1 MAKNLIIRAGQEFD
15 LLKEQYQVM
24 QGALAPLNLTKWQI
38 FKLFSQHVWRESS
51 PVIRIVSVGIP
62 SLLILL
68 GLFFFFLEP
77 YFYSL
82 RRLGLPLHSMKPRG
96 KGQGDYDYRRLL
108 VEGASK
114 YPNQPY
120 LTSYAGDEFVV
131 FPSSF
136 FDEVKRL
143 PQHKASMA
151 QYMNTKAFRGFNF
164 LGTHGPSMTKT
175 IGVDISRGITL
186 KVNKRQEQA
195 RVAFEAAIGP
205 AEEWKDFSIFWT
217 IQDIIVRTVQT
228 GLVGEELGNDPRW
241 LRAVNYFPMAIMAAI
256 WLSNFVPRFLRPL
269 VSPIAFMPA
278 WGLHR
283 YMAYLLRPV
292 ATKQVRSFKAAAAK
306 GDDEK
311 QDLLRPSA
319 EKDLPIT
326 AWLMNRYR
334 PEEQEVNQ
342 VVADTIAM
350 SFEATPSSAGTAY
363 YILTEL
369 LIRPDF
375 MEELRQEL
383 RDVMKD
389 GKLPLTHLSELRKLD
404 SVMRESSRVNP
415 ISYCMSNL
423 TQDPSLVAQP
433 VPLYMHCSSRTRL
446 TNLLNSVAL

>member
-1 MAKNLIIRAGQEFD
+1 MATKGLIARAVEEID
-15 LLKEQYQVM
+15 LWKEQFQVM
-24 QGALAPLNLTKWQI
+24 QGALAPLNLTKWQL
-38 FKLFSQHVWRESS
+38 FKLLSQQIWRDAS
-51 PVIRIVSVGIP
+51 PVGRAALAGIP
-62 SLLILL
+62 SIILGL
-68 GLFFFFLEP
+68 VLFFFVIEP
-77 YFYSL
+77 YFLSL

-108 VEGASK
+108 EEGATK
-114 YPNQPY
+114 YPGQPY

-131 FPSSF
+131 FPSTF

-143 PQHKASMA
+143 PQNKASMA
-151 QYMNTKAFRGFNF
+151 QYMNMKAFRGFNF
-164 LGTHGPSMTKT
+164 LGTHGVSMTKT

-186 KVNKRQEQA
+186 KVNKRQDQA
-195 RVAFEAAIGP
+195 RVACEAAIGP
-205 AEEWKDFSIFWT
+205 ADDWKDFSIFWT

-269 VSPIAFMPA
+269 VSSIAFLPA

-283 YMAYLLRPV
+283 YMAYLLRPSV
-292 ATKQVRSFKAAAAK
+292 TKQVRSFKAAAAK
-306 GDDEK
+306 GDDER

-326 AWLMNRYR
+326 SWLMNRYR

-342 VVADTIAM
+342 VIADTIAM

-369 LIRPDF
+369 LVRPDF
-375 MEELRQEL
+375 MQELRQEL
-383 RDVMKD
+383 DEVMKD
-389 GKLPLTHLSELRKLD
+389 GKLPLTHLSELKKLD

-415 ISYCMSNL
+415 ISYRKFL
-423 TQDPSLVAQP
+423 
-433 VPLYMHCSSRTRL
+433 
-446 TNLLNSVAL
+446 